1 MPTPIDIPATLA
13 EGGEIAVALLQ
24 FCIRSGHL
32 EPLFYHLNQDYQQR
46 PGHLAALTLFDLFC
60 ASNAP
65 ARLAVPE
72 ALPPQELRLASSMT
86 MLRQQW
92 QQMQQVRAGQEIDQE
107 KKLFIAQPQRGLFDA
122 IVRAFGP
129 RFAQVASQF
138 DPEKRVNECL
148 PGGMVSAGQRNFIN
162 QVWTPKVRPQ
172 LVAAGFWRVATLE

>member
-1 MPTPIDIPATLA
+1 
-13 EGGEIAVALLQ
+13 
-24 FCIRSGHL
+24 
-32 EPLFYHLNQDYQQR
+32 
-46 PGHLAALTLFDLFC
+46 
-60 ASNAP
+60 
-65 ARLAVPE
+65 
-72 ALPPQELRLASSMT
+72 
-86 MLRQQW
+86 
-92 QQMQQVRAGQEIDQE
+92 QVRAGQEIDQE